1 MPDRAPNAP
10 SPARRWLK
18 RIVIAALIV
27 SGVGAIML
35 GATNAWILQRAEG
48 KIVER
53 AIEAPERQRVAIVLG
68 ARVWPDGQPSASLS
82 DRLHA
87 ALDLYRAGKVEV
99 ILVSGDNG
107 QEHYNEVSAMYRW
120 LRARDVPRARIFA
133 DHAGFRTLDSM
144 QRAAQIFEVRE
155 AIICTQRFHL
165 PRAIFLAES
174 YGIKASGIVANRRVY
189 KARRY
194 NQLRE
199 AIARMVAVLD
209 VYVWAR
215 GARYD
220 GASIPIT
227 GSSEP
232 SLDASMRDP

>member
-1 MPDRAPNAP
+1 MPEPASPPP
-10 SPARRWLK
+10 SPARRWL
-18 RIVIAALIV
+18 RRAAIAALLI
-27 SGVGAIML
+27 SGLGALAL
-35 GATNAWILQRAEG
+35 GATNAWILRRAEA

-53 AIEAPERQRVAIVLG
+53 ASEAPDRRVAIVLG
-68 ARVWPDGQPSASLS
+68 ARVWPDGRPSAALR

-87 ALDLYRAGKVEV
+87 ALDLYREGKVSV

-107 QEHYNEVSAMYRW
+107 QSHYNEVSAMYRW
-120 LRARDVPRARIFA
+120 LRERDVPRAKIFA

-165 PRAIFLAES
+165 PRSIFLAES
-174 YGIKASGIVANRRVY
+174 FGIKASGLVADRRVY
-189 KARRY
+189 SGRRY

-209 VYVWAR
+209 IHVWAR
-215 GARYD
+215 RAHHD
-220 GASIPIT
+220 GPSIPIT
-227 GSSEP
+227 ESSEP
-232 SLDASMRDP
+232 SLDASMKDP